1 MKSLLSLNKY
11 IYKFR
16 KHYIIGFFWIICTN
30 IFLITSPKFIGA
42 AIDQMKSD
50 FEFSSIVQNAIFA
63 ICSSAASG
71 FFLFKVRRSII
82 VASRLIEYELK
93 NDFYAHIQ
101 SLSLNFFKQNSTGDL
116 MARATNDLNS
126 VRNYFGPAIMYSI
139 NTTFRLLFTLS
150 AMIAISP
157 TLTLYALIPAPILS
171 YSVYRIGQAVHKRT
185 KVLQKRYADITSK
198 VQENLSGIRVIKAYT
213 REENEAEQFAKLN
226 QKYYEQN
233 LSLAKVQ
240 ALFHT
245 FTSGLLG
252 ISLIVMIWVGGFKV
266 MQHEISIGEIAQF
279 VIYLGV
285 LSWPLISIGW
295 VTNMIQRASAA
306 QKRINAIFEIV
317 PEIMDTEACDHTISS
332 ISGELEFQN
341 ISFAYPTNPD
351 HPVLKQVSFHVS
363 KGEKL
368 AIIGATGS
376 GKSSLVNLIPRFFD
390 PTDGEILIDGV
401 PLKNIPLS
409 VLRQHIGFV
418 TQDHFLFSETI
429 GNNIGLGLKKDTT
442 AEVEAAAKQAA
453 IYDDVMGFPEQFET
467 MLGERGITLSGG
479 QKQRACIARAL
490 IRKPKILIL
499 DDALSA
505 VDTKTESLILQQLD
519 SATDGMTSII
529 ISHRTSTVKN
539 CDKILVLADGK
550 IAEFGRH
557 DELLEK
563 DAIYAELYRKQLL
576 EDELS
581 SLE

>member
-11 IYKFR
+11 LYKFR
-16 KHYIIGFFWIICTN
+16 KYFFFGFFWIICTN
-30 IFLITSPKFIGA
+30 VFLIISPKFIGA
-42 AIDQMKSD
+42 AIDEMKSD
-50 FEFSSIVQNAIFA
+50 FDFSSITKHAILA
-63 ICSSAASG
+63 ILSSAASG

-82 VASRLIEYELK
+82 VASRLIEYDLK

-101 SLSLNFFKQNSTGDL
+101 TLSLSFFKQTSTGDL
-116 MARATNDLNS
+116 MARATNDMNS

-139 NTTFRLLFTLS
+139 NTVFRLVFTLS

-157 TLTLYALIPAPILS
+157 MLTLYALLPAPILS

-213 REENEAEQFAKLN
+213 REENEAEQFGVLN

-240 ALFHT
+240 ALFQT

-252 ISLIVMIWVGGFKV
+252 ISLIVMIWVGGGKV
-266 MQHEISIGEIAQF
+266 IHHEITIGEIAQF

-285 LSWPLISIGW
+285 LTWPLISIGW
-295 VTNMIQRASAA
+295 VTNMVQRAAAA
-306 QKRINAIFEIV
+306 QKRINAIFEIA
-317 PEIMDTEACDHTISS
+317 PEITDTPSCDRSISS
-332 ISGELEFQN
+332 LHGSIEFKHV
-341 ISFAYPTNPD
+341 SVAYPANPEN
-351 HPVLKQVSFHVS
+351 PVLKQVSFSVPQGS
-363 KGEKL
+363 KL

-390 PTDGEILIDGV
+390 PTEGEILIDGIS
-401 PLKNIPLS
+401 LKNIPLS

-429 GNNIGLGLKKDTT
+429 GKNIALGLQQNSL
-442 AEVEAAAKQAA
+442 AEVETAAKQAA
-453 IYDDVMGFPEQFET
+453 IYDDVMSFPAQFET

-479 QKQRACIARAL
+479 QKQRTCIARAL

-505 VDTKTESLILQQLD
+505 VDTNTESLILKQLD
-519 SATDGMTSII
+519 TATDGMTAII

-539 CDKILVLADGK
+539 CDKILVLSEGE
-550 IAEFGRH
+550 IAELGSH
-557 DELLEK
+557 EELIEK
-563 DAIYAELYRKQLL
+563 DGLYAELYRKQLL
-576 EDELS
+576 EEELS
-581 SLE
+581 SMD